1 MSIKDDELYP
11 IYICYLENKKMSNG
25 AFRLAQISED
35 MFNDFDY
42 RYDSEPQ
49 FKEKQDNMY
58 KSIKRDIVLDE
69 ILEDKDEFELFLDEI
84 KTSKISKIDE
94 DDIFDF

>member
-25 AFRLAQISED
+25 AFKLALISED
-35 MFNDFDY
+35 LFNNFVF
-42 RYDSEPQ
+42 RYDSEPH
-49 FKEKQDNMY
+49 FREKQDNLY

-69 ILEDKDEFELFLDEI
+69 ILEDKDEFELFLDELDA
-84 KTSKISKIDE
+84 TNISKKNE
-94 DDIFDF
+94 GDIFDF